1 MTARLRLA
9 DPERDAAAVAAIYAP
24 NVTHGTA
31 SFEEVAPDA
40 AEMGRRIAGLGARY
54 PFLVAERDGVVAGYA
69 YGAPFND
76 RAAYRWAATVTV
88 YVHPDHVRRGVA
100 RGLYAA
106 LVPLLKTQGLWQ
118 LGAIITG
125 DNAPSVALHEAFGF
139 RRAVRYPDVGFKFG
153 RWIEVG
159 WWMLALRTPTDPTE
173 TPAEPLTLPELCARP
188 GFPAA
193 LAGGAG
199 LIS

>member
-9 DPERDAAAVAAIYAP
+9 DPAHDAAAVAAIYAP
-24 NVTHGTA
+24 NVTRGTA
-31 SFEEVAPDA
+31 SFEEVAPDD
-40 AEMGRRIAGLGARY
+40 AEMGRRIVALGARY
-54 PFLVAERDGVVAGYA
+54 PFLVAERDGVIAGYA

-106 LVPLLKTQGLWQ
+106 LIPLLKAQGLWQ

-125 DNAPSVALHEAFGF
+125 DNAPSVALHEGFGF

-159 WWMLALRTPTDPTE
+159 WWMLALRTPVSPAE
-173 TPAEPLTLPELCARP
+173 SPAEPLGMSELCGRP
-188 GFPAA
+188 EFHAA
-193 LAGGAG
+193 LAEGAG
-199 LIS
+199 SIA